1 MARSVRAHAGLDR
14 FTRATLSTLAVAAA
28 SLAGVAYRVWTFDSQ
43 WISTPPL
50 DAAVVLGAAAP
61 NGVPS
66 PVFAG
71 RLDFGETLF
80 RSGAVRAIIVTG
92 GGRDDPTNPE
102 AAAGVRYL
110 LGKGLPANRVLSET
124 KSKTTPENLCFAA
137 DVGEANG
144 IRSYAIVSDPMHL
157 ARAMRYADDLK
168 LNARPAATPYTRY
181 LSLWSRI
188 PFLLRETYLYAK
200 RVLSSPVRCPT
211 G

>member
-1 MARSVRAHAGLDR
+1 LHRLL
-14 FTRATLSTLAVAAA
+14 RATFSTIAVAAA
-28 SLAGVAYRVWTFDSQ
+28 SLAGIAFRVWTFDSQ
-43 WISTPPL
+43 WVANPPL

-71 RLDFGETLF
+71 RLDFGETLL

-110 LGKGLPANRVLSET
+110 LGKGLPARAVLSET
-124 KSKTTPENLCFAA
+124 ASVSTPENLCFAA
-137 DVGEANG
+137 ALGAANG
-144 IRSYAIVSDPMHL
+144 IRSYAIVSDPLHL

-181 LSLWSRI
+181 VSVWSKI
-188 PFLLRETYLYAK
+188 PFLLRETYKYAK
-200 RVLSSPVRCPT
+200 RVLKGPVRCAS
-211 G
+211 